1 MGKDKILQMKEN
13 IKEGFDASSFSEL
26 LGIDIGQDA
35 FMSDDRGITMTP
47 LQLENQHK

>member
-1 MGKDKILQMKEN
+1 MIRN

-35 FMSDDRGITMTP
+35 FMSDDRGVTMTP
-47 LQLENQHK
+47 FTSREPSTS